1 MTERQR
7 RFVDEYLILKGRNGT
22 QAAINAGYSPK
33 TAYSIACENLKKPE
47 SIFAREG
54 LGISQ
59 HIPRFVWV
67 GEYPSP

>member
-47 SIFAREG
+47 IQRAINDAIQKENKSV
-54 LGISQ
+54 
-59 HIPRFVWV
+59 PMK
-67 GEYPSP
+67 